1 MGIYTSNRFVVGEAY
16 DYAAEIPANEAY
28 DAAFGCAHIMAD
40 NQANDMALF
49 ESAIYS
55 DMAEVMSLQ
64 EGTQIVN
71 ENAFTDVIKKIV
83 EMFKKLLAK
92 IKGIFNAFLAKLA
105 GAFKNGK
112 DLVKKYEKQIIKYS
126 NWKDLKIKGIRKPRA
141 GKEDIKSAIFGTG
154 TTCAFKFAINDAYQ
168 IDSRKNTADAAYAP
182 HIGGSGTNNTWTTS
196 KIKDADTEELKL
208 ALLKAYT
215 NVTVSDYKEFSE
227 KVTEFLYEDEATFD
241 GEDDKISSSTFT
253 SKWVK
258 GVLMDEKWESEV
270 RKTNDNL
277 DKIIN
282 KIIDDL
288 NKTNDN
294 LATFI
299 QNNSESDKAAF
310 KGSNNG
316 KWEFRNNKDSVNKD
330 SRAGGSVA
338 ADFEKETGNG
348 QNASK
353 LKASELQQ
361 CIQACQK
368 VASNEQEVI
377 TKVTSEYMSQVKF
390 AMAQARKMWTAA
402 AAWSSTTHKESV
414 EYYQALGEAAAE
426 QFYMN
431 MESIGTR
438 KED

>member
-1 MGIYTSNRFVVGEAY
+1 MGIYTSNRYFGEAY

-71 ENAFTDVIKKIV
+71 ENAFSNVIKKIV

-126 NWKDLKIKGIRKPRA
+126 NWKDLKIKGIRKP
-141 GKEDIKSAIFGTG
+141 KEKDIKGALERMFTFEIKTAYKLPDTRVGDDAENVQFTGITGFETAKKIKDGDSEDIKTALISEKYVNFKVSDYKDIDSEIKDKLYDDEDTLDGEDDIKSASF
-154 TTCAFKFAINDAYQ
+154 
-168 IDSRKNTADAAYAP
+168 
-182 HIGGSGTNNTWTTS
+182 
-196 KIKDADTEELKL
+196 
-208 ALLKAYT
+208 
-215 NVTVSDYKEFSE
+215 FSE
-227 KVTEFLYEDEATFD
+227 AWIKTVLS
-241 GEDDKISSSTFT
+241 DDKWE
-253 SKWVK
+253 KDVQK
-258 GVLMDEKWESEV
+258 AADKMDKV
-270 RKTNDNL
+270 
-277 DKIIN
+277 IN

-288 NKTNDN
+288 NKVDDN
-294 LATFI
+294 LAKHMT
-299 QNNSESDKAAF
+299 
-310 KGSNNG
+310 
-316 KWEFRNNKDSVNKD
+316 NKDTAGTTANLHSRSFGQAGEIKKD
-330 SRAGGSVA
+330 TAVRNSDTEVSQSKTIGSGA
-338 ADFEKETGNG
+338 TPE
-348 QNASK
+348 NAK
-353 LKASELQQ
+353 KINEHFQTYIHALQT
-361 CIQACQK
+361 I
-368 VASNEQEVI
+368 ASNEQEVI
-377 TKVTSEYMSQVKF
+377 TKVTSLYMENIKF
-390 AMAQARKMWTAA
+390 ATAQARKIWTAA

-431 MESIGTR
+431 MESIGA
-438 KED
+438 

>member
-1 MGIYTSNRFVVGEAY
+1 MGIYTSNRFVDEAY

-40 NQANDMALF
+40 NQTNDMALF

-71 ENAFTDVIKKIV
+71 ENAFSNVIKKIV

-126 NWKDLKIKGIRKPRA
+126 NWKDLKIKGIRKP
-141 GKEDIKSAIFGTG
+141 KSDDIKSALASTFSFTLSNYYAIGMSNKVYDDNYDTANIFTLG
-154 TTCAFKFAINDAYQ
+154 KFNSIK
-168 IDSRKNTADAAYAP
+168 S
-182 HIGGSGTNNTWTTS
+182 
-196 KIKDADTEELKL
+196 IKDAEAEDIKTEMLKS
-208 ALLKAYT
+208 YV
-215 NVTVSDYKEFSE
+215 NGVTISDYKELE
-227 KVTEFLYEDEATFD
+227 NDVKDHLYDDEDTLD
-241 GEDDKISSSTFT
+241 GEDDIKSASFF
-253 SKWVK
+253 SKSWIK
-258 GVLMDEKWESEV
+258 TILADDKWEKEIQ
-270 RKTNDNL
+270 KDA
-277 DKIIN
+277 DKMDKVIN

-288 NKTNDN
+288 NKTDDN
-294 LATFI
+294 LAKFMVGKDNEGKRASFKTAFG
-299 QNNSESDKAAF
+299 QYGTVDKDTTVRTHDNNVTAGATSKNKTADDNKKYNENMQKAIHA
-310 KGSNNG
+310 
-316 KWEFRNNKDSVNKD
+316 
-330 SRAGGSVA
+330 
-338 ADFEKETGNG
+338 
-348 QNASK
+348 
-353 LKASELQQ
+353 LQTL
-361 CIQACQK
+361 
-368 VASNEQEVI
+368 ASNEQEVI
-377 TKVTSEYMSQVKF
+377 TKVTSVYMENIKF
-390 AMAQARKMWTAA
+390 ATAQARKIWTAA

>member
-1 MGIYTSNRFVVGEAY
+1 MGIYTSNRYFGEAY

-64 EGTQIVN
+64 EGTQVVN

-112 DLVKKYEKQIIKYS
+112 QLVKQYEKQIIKYS
-126 NWKDLKIKGIRKPRA
+126 NWKDLKIKGIRKPRP
-141 GKEDIKSAIFGTG
+141 GKDDIKTAIFGTG
-154 TTCAFKFAINDAYQ
+154 DTCAFKFAINKAYEINTQ
-168 IDSRKNTADAAYAP
+168 KNTADTAYSP
-182 HIGGSGTNNTWTTS
+182 NIGGTMWTAS

-215 NVTVSDYKEFSE
+215 NVTVSDYKELSE
-227 KVTEFLYEDEATFD
+227 KVTEFLYEDEATLD

-270 RKTNDNL
+270 KKTNDNL

-288 NKTNDN
+288 NKTSDN

-299 QNNSESDKAAF
+299 QKNSENDTVKF
-310 KGSNNG
+310 KDHNDT
-316 KWEFRNNKDSVNKD
+316 KWDFRNNTKNVDKD
-330 SRAGGSVA
+330 SRAGASRAVG
-338 ADFEKETGNG
+338 FEKEERSN
-348 QNASK
+348 
-353 LKASELQQ
+353 LKASDLQQ

-390 AMAQARKMWTAA
+390 AMAQARKIWTAA

-414 EYYQALGEAAAE
+414 EYYQALGEASAE

-431 MESIGTR
+431 MESIGA
-438 KED
+438 

>member
-1 MGIYTSNRFVVGEAY
+1 MGIYTSNRYFGEAY

-28 DAAFGCAHIMAD
+28 DAAFGCAHIIAD

-64 EGTQIVN
+64 EGTQVVN
-71 ENAFTDVIKKIV
+71 ENAFSNVIKKIV

-126 NWKDLKIKGIRKPRA
+126 NWDGLKIKGIRKP
-141 GKEDIKSAIFGTG
+141 KNKDIKSALSSTFV
-154 TTCAFKFAINDAYQ
+154 FQLSNNY
-168 IDSRKNTADAAYAP
+168 N
-182 HIGGSGTNNTWTTS
+182 IGGPAGKGYIYTTDFDTKEIFNLEKFKS
-196 KIKDADTEELKL
+196 IKSIKDGEAEDIKLSMLKSYINSVSISDYKDIESDIKDALYDEEDTL
-208 ALLKAYT
+208 
-215 NVTVSDYKEFSE
+215 
-227 KVTEFLYEDEATFD
+227 D
-241 GEDDKISSSTFT
+241 GEDDIKSASFFSESWIKS
-253 SKWVK
+253 
-258 GVLMDEKWESEV
+258 VLSDDKWEKEV
-270 RKTNDNL
+270 QKDA
-277 DKIIN
+277 DKIDKLIN

-288 NKTNDN
+288 NKTDDN
-294 LATFI
+294 LAKFI
-299 QNNSESDKAAF
+299 TKTGKGGEYEGKRAKFNPSFGQAGVIKADTEIRTHNNDVEGVTGKGKDENKIYNENMQKAIHA
-310 KGSNNG
+310 
-316 KWEFRNNKDSVNKD
+316 
-330 SRAGGSVA
+330 
-338 ADFEKETGNG
+338 
-348 QNASK
+348 
-353 LKASELQQ
+353 LQTL
-361 CIQACQK
+361 
-368 VASNEQEVI
+368 ASNEQEVI
-377 TKVTSEYMSQVKF
+377 TKVTSLYMENIKF
-390 AMAQARKMWTAA
+390 ATAQARKIWTAA

>member
-1 MGIYTSNRFVVGEAY
+1 MGIYTNNRYFGEAY
-16 DYAAEIPANEAY
+16 NYAAEIPANEAY

-64 EGTQIVN
+64 EGTQVVN

-126 NWKDLKIKGIRKPRA
+126 NWKDLKIKGIRKPRN
-141 GKEDIKSAIFGTG
+141 GKDDIKSAIFGTG
-154 TTCAFKFAINDAYQ
+154 STCAFKFAINDAYQ
-168 IDSRKNTADAAYAP
+168 IDSRKDTADTAYAP
-182 HIGGSGTNNTWTTS
+182 SIGSTPWTTS

-215 NVTVSDYKEFSE
+215 NVNVSDYKEFSE
-227 KVTEFLYEDEATFD
+227 KVTEFLYDEEDTFD

-253 SKWVK
+253 SKWIK

-270 RKTNDNL
+270 KKTNDNL

-288 NKTNDN
+288 NKTNNN

-299 QNNSESDKAAF
+299 QKNSESDKATF

-316 KWEFRNNKDSVNKD
+316 KWEFRNNTGDVNKD
-330 SRAGGSVA
+330 SRAGDSVA

-348 QNASK
+348 RNASK
-353 LKASELQQ
+353 LKASDLQQ

-431 MESIGTR
+431 MESIGA
-438 KED
+438 